1 MALTNVTKGSAI
13 DVGAAAFEYFTYRF
27 GANGNCDGGCPSG
40 LVRIVGIRDYNN
52 GIKNTHPPVMSGDMA
67 YLDFLISNDR
77 TYECM
82 YAPVRF
88 YWLDCGDNAITDYTG
103 NWTYLGS
110 QVLDFEGH
118 EIPHDTNVYYG
129 YVGAADSCF
138 TTVYYHG
145 TDSVKNATLGA
156 IIFQNGGF
164 DIICSK
170 DIDDRGDI
178 NLNGLKNEIGDA
190 VVFTNYFI
198 YGLAA
203 FTINIEGQT
212 AATDVNADGI
222 VLSVAD
228 LVYLVRVIV
237 GDAAPYAKT
246 NPDQM
251 ATFHSDGNVVTVETP
266 VSIGAALLVFNGQV
280 YPTLGE
286 AANGMEIKY
295 GYRDGMT
302 RVLVYSFEQ
311 GRAINSGALLNLSG
325 QGSLVSIEAADYNGY
340 ALTTN
345 KNYQLPTAFALS
357 QNYPNPFN
365 PTTTI
370 ELSLPTA
377 SNWTVTIYNV
387 TGQKVADFSGH
398 SEAGIVPITWNAD
411 NMPSG
416 LYFYK
421 VQADKFSATKKMV
434 LLK

>member
-1 MALTNVTKGSAI
+1 
-13 DVGAAAFEYFTYRF
+13 
-27 GANGNCDGGCPSG
+27 
-40 LVRIVGIRDYNN
+40 
-52 GIKNTHPPVMSGDMA
+52 
-67 YLDFLISNDR
+67 
-77 TYECM
+77 M

-266 VSIGAALLVFNGQV
+266 VEIGAALLVFNGQV

>member
-1 MALTNVTKGSAI
+1 
-13 DVGAAAFEYFTYRF
+13 
-27 GANGNCDGGCPSG
+27 
-40 LVRIVGIRDYNN
+40 
-52 GIKNTHPPVMSGDMA
+52 
-67 YLDFLISNDR
+67 
-77 TYECM
+77 
-82 YAPVRF
+82 
-88 YWLDCGDNAITDYTG
+88 
-103 NWTYLGS
+103 
-110 QVLDFEGH
+110 
-118 EIPHDTNVYYG
+118 
-129 YVGAADSCF
+129 
-138 TTVYYHG
+138 
-145 TDSVKNATLGA
+145 VKNATLGA

-266 VSIGAALLVFNGQV
+266 VEIGAALLVFNGQV